1 MKKFYLFTL
10 AVLLALPA
18 GIQAQEFA
26 TGALHVVLGTYGRVR
41 VSAPDVSV
49 RQVDRLSF
57 LLAKS
62 RTEVFDY
69 QEDAEGI
76 AAPATVTPATWG
88 NHEINVGIDNSYS
101 NRPPV
106 VSAVVSAYGWT
117 DAAYTISK
125 FAVTNTGTEAFD
137 AIPGFEMIPINEGTY
152 GNETLVYDAAN
163 SLFYSYKGAS
173 YVGFKSLSHPLTSV
187 KLFDWYD
194 AFYTDTLFYDYMTT
208 GTFTDSV
215 VTGGDGGV
223 AVAGAA
229 AVPFPAGA
237 TLNMY
242 IAIAFGQTKA
252 DMLEQMSDAVATY
265 NALVGVKEE
274 MTAANTFA
282 LQQNYPNPFNPSTRI
297 SFYLEESAET
307 SLRIYDVLGNEVA
320 VLVNGQMEKGYHEAE
335 FDASKLSSG
344 MYVYRLV
351 SGQNVAVKKMSLL
364 K

>member
-10 AVLLALPA
+10 ALLLAFPA

-76 AAPATVTPATWG
+76 VAPATVSPATWG
-88 NHEINVGIDNSYS
+88 DFEINVGIDNSYS
-101 NRPPV
+101 NKPPV
-106 VSAVVSAYGWT
+106 VSAVVSNYGWT
-117 DAAYTISK
+117 NASFTISK
-125 FAVTNTGTEAFD
+125 FSVTNNGTEAFN

-152 GNETLVYDAAN
+152 GNEVLKYDADN

-187 KLFDWYD
+187 TLFDWYD
-194 AFYTDTLFYDYMTT
+194 LFYTDTLFYDYMTT
-208 GTFTDSV
+208 GTFSDSV
-215 VTGGDGGV
+215 ATGGDGGV

-229 AVPFPAGA
+229 PVSFAVGA

-242 IAIAFGQTKA
+242 VAIAYGPTKA
-252 DMLEQMSDAVATY
+252 AMIEQMGDAVLVY
-265 NALVGVKEE
+265 SALVGVKEE

-297 SFYLEESAET
+297 SFYLEKDAET

>member
-10 AVLLALPA
+10 AVLLMLPA
-18 GIQAQEFA
+18 GVQAQEFS
-26 TGALHVVLGTYGRVR
+26 TGALYVVLGAYGRVR
-41 VSAPDVSV
+41 VGAPDVSV

-69 QEDAEGI
+69 QEDAEAI
-76 AAPATVTPATWG
+76 TAPATVTPPTWG
-88 NHEINVGIDNSYS
+88 DFEINVGIDNTYS
-101 NRPPV
+101 NRPPM
-106 VSAVVSAYGWT
+106 VSAVVSNYGWT
-117 DAAYTISK
+117 NAAFTISK

-137 AIPGFEMIPINEGTY
+137 AIPGFEMIPMNEGTY
-152 GNETLVYDAAN
+152 GNEVLKYDAEN
-163 SLFYSYKGAS
+163 SLFYSYKGSS

-208 GTFTDSV
+208 GTFSDSV
-215 VTGGDGGV
+215 ATGGDGGV
-223 AVAGAA
+223 AVVGAA

-252 DMLEQMSDAVATY
+252 EMLEQMNDAVTTY
-265 NALVGVKEE
+265 NTMVGVREE

-282 LQQNYPNPFNPSTRI
+282 LQQNYPNPFNPSTKI
-297 SFYLEESAET
+297 SFYLEKDAET
-307 SLRIYDVLGNEVA
+307 SLRVFDVLGNEVA

-335 FDASKLSSG
+335 FNASKLASG
-344 MYVYRLV
+344 MYIYRLT